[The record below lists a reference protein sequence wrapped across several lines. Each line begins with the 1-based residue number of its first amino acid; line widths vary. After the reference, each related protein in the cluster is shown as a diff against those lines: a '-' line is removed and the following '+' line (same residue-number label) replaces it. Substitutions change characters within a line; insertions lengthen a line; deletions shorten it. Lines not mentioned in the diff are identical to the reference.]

1 MKIIVN
7 KDRVRNLI
15 IRIVRKLE
23 IYGLY
28 RVQVNFRDVDEKHT
42 DITVALFMDKVMSS
56 SDLHEIQTQVKNDL
70 ESLLGIEP
78 FVVTI
83 PYSEVKYHLREP
95 KNM

>member
-7 KDRVRNLI
+7 KDRVKNLI

-42 DITVALFMDKVMSS
+42 DSNIIGKWGKATCYAR
-56 SDLHEIQTQVKNDL
+56 
-70 ESLLGIEP
+70 
-78 FVVTI
+78 FV
-83 PYSEVKYHLREP
+83 
-95 KNM
+95 